1 MSAALIT
8 PISDLSVVNGNADV
22 HLIEINKVTQNDWI
36 ELTYPALW
44 FTVTDETGVTEAATY
59 CLGVVNDG
67 SNIAAPSHPVVAI
80 NHGATVTAAEISIT
94 ITTGTKTQWPTT
106 GTNFYVRVED
116 EIMECSAWTDTTITV
131 RRGAM
136 GTTAATHA
144 DAKNL
149 YVLNSIIMGDATINK
164 VSILAATRAVS

>member
-1 MSAALIT
+1 MAAQIT
-8 PISDLSVVNGNADV
+8 PASDLDVVNGNINL
-22 HLIEINKVTQNDWI
+22 HLIEINKAAQSDWI
-36 ELTYPALW
+36 ELDYPVL
-44 FTVTDETGVTEAATY
+44 FFSCMDLTGIPE
-59 CLGVVNDG
+59 
-67 SNIAAPSHPVVAI
+67 AAPSYPVVAI
-80 NHGATVTAAEISIT
+80 NHGAEVTASETSIT

-106 GTNFYVRVED
+106 GTSFYVRVED

-149 YVLNSIIMGDATINK
+149 YVLNSIIMGDATINR
-164 VSILAATRAVS
+164 VNILAATRAVS

>member
-1 MSAALIT
+1 MSAAQIV
-8 PISDLSVVNGNADV
+8 PSSDLDVVNGNINL
-22 HLIEINKVTQNDWI
+22 HLIEVDKVTQADWI
-36 ELTYPALW
+36 ELTYPVLW
-44 FTVTDETGVTEAATY
+44 FITNDLTGIPE
-59 CLGVVNDG
+59 
-67 SNIAAPSHPVVAI
+67 AAPSHPVVAI